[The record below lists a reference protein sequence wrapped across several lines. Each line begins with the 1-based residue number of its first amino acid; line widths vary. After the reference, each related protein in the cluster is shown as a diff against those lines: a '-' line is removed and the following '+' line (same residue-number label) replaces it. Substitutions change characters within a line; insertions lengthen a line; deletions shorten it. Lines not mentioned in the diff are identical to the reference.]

1 MKPTPSIT
9 RVLNPSVWETVSRN
23 LLTKMIAEFMYE
35 DIIQPQLIRSEGS
48 FNCYLLELDNGV
60 RYTFAAEKR
69 LFDSYDVRGE
79 TIKREEKGQ
88 REPATNPIRFL
99 LDLQGTIGM
108 SKETTGHLIREYNHT
123 LLADA
128 HMLEHKRSREGDL
141 TDLDY
146 AELEGE
152 MEGHPWITY
161 NKGRIGFGYG
171 DYLAYAPEQK
181 QPIRI
186 GWIAVHRDQTQFH
199 AVDGVDHESLIR
211 GELGDEQVD
220 RFREQLEA
228 EGVNPDDYWLMPIH
242 QWQWD
247 RFIIPL
253 FAEELAQRNIIPLGE
268 GEDQYLPQQSIR
280 TFVNISHKEKH
291 HVKLPM
297 SILNT
302 LVYRGLPGE
311 RTVLAPKITEYIK
324 GIQANDPFLRDECRV
339 ILPGEI
345 ASLNYDHPYY
355 SHLPGVPY
363 QYLEMLGSIWRESIY
378 TYLEEGEKP
387 ITLAALLHVD
397 ADGTPFIS
405 KLIERSGLSV
415 DEWVKRLSDVILP
428 PILHFLYRYGLVFSP
443 HGQNTILVL
452 KDHIPHRLA
461 VKDFVDDVN
470 VSDQPLPELAN
481 LSDDLRTVLRSEP
494 PEGLCQF
501 IFTGLFICHFR
512 YLSTLLDKEKGYGEV
527 SFWSRIR
534 QTILRY
540 QQEHPELAERF
551 QLFDLLRPRF
561 TKLCLNRNRMLDY
574 GYEDDVDRPHASEYG
589 QVTNALAEVAAKE
602 SIQS

>member
-1 MKPTPSIT
+1 
-9 RVLNPSVWETVSRN
+9 
-23 LLTKMIAEFMYE
+23 
-35 DIIQPQLIRSEGS
+35 
-48 FNCYLLELDNGV
+48 
-60 RYTFAAEKR
+60 
-69 LFDSYDVRGE
+69 
-79 TIKREEKGQ
+79 
-88 REPATNPIRFL
+88 
-99 LDLQGTIGM
+99 
-108 SKETTGHLIREYNHT
+108 
-123 LLADA
+123 
-128 HMLEHKRSREGDL
+128 
-141 TDLDY
+141 
-146 AELEGE
+146 
-152 MEGHPWITY
+152 
-161 NKGRIGFGYG
+161 
-171 DYLAYAPEQK
+171 
-181 QPIRI
+181 
-186 GWIAVHRDQTQFH
+186 
-199 AVDGVDHESLIR
+199 
-211 GELGDEQVD
+211 ELGDEQVD

-302 LVYRGLPGE
+302 MVYRGLPGE

-339 ILPGEI
+339 ILPVEI

-481 LSDDLRTVLRSEP
+481 LSDDLRTVL
-494 PEGLCQF
+494 
-501 IFTGLFICHFR
+501 
-512 YLSTLLDKEKGYGEV
+512 
-527 SFWSRIR
+527 
-534 QTILRY
+534 
-540 QQEHPELAERF
+540 
-551 QLFDLLRPRF
+551 
-561 TKLCLNRNRMLDY
+561 
-574 GYEDDVDRPHASEYG
+574 
-589 QVTNALAEVAAKE
+589 
-602 SIQS
+602 